1 MAITTRPR
9 LLALALAAIA
19 AGPAA
24 ADEPVPPAP
33 AAPDAPDA
41 TAAPDAAPAAPAPA
55 PDTPPAPAPS
65 PPVPAPDA
73 PPSTPAPAPD
83 APLGIT
89 ASLTGSL
96 QLQDEDD
103 QRTTL
108 MVASVTYTRPRWPSL
123 YARLGWVHDTAAAAS
138 GVSDLLLGASRPFA
152 LPRSFKLE
160 PRFAVI
166 LPIGS
171 GRGNDADPSVMRALV
186 IGTDWGGPM
195 FAPNHLTLSAGLRL
209 SFSRGRLFALADA
222 ALNRAMRVAGEDL
235 DPLGP
240 TVTFSPSKLVVGA
253 AVSAAF
259 AVYGGVAETRYW
271 GSPGFVEAD
280 PPARDDH
287 YAFVGV
293 DWTHDLGGKQLQIGL
308 LYSLAFDPPKSRR
321 DFQVAEISTALSF

>member
-1 MAITTRPR
+1 MALTTRPH
-9 LLALALAAIA
+9 LLSLALVAIA

-24 ADEPVPPAP
+24 ADEPVPPV
-33 AAPDAPDA
+33 PD
-41 TAAPDAAPAAPAPA
+41 APDAAPA
-55 PDTPPAPAPS
+55 PPALAPETPPAPS

-73 PPSTPAPAPD
+73 PPSTPTPAPAPD

-108 MVASVTYTRPRWPSL
+108 FVASVTYTRPRWPSF

-138 GVSDLLLGASRPFA
+138 GVSDLVLGASRPFA
-152 LPRSFKLE
+152 LPRSFKLA

-209 SFSRGRLFALADA
+209 SWSRGRLFALADA
-222 ALNRAMRVAGEDL
+222 VLNRATRVAGEAL
-235 DPLGP
+235 DPIGP

-271 GSPGFVEAD
+271 GSPGFVKAD
-280 PPARDDH
+280 PTARADH

-293 DWTHDLGGKQLQIGL
+293 DWTRDLGGKKLQIGL
-308 LYSLAFDPPKSRR
+308 LYSLALDPPKSRR